1 MMVDELGQIL
11 GDGAIRAVYQPIVDL
26 ATGRTVGFEAL
37 ARGPQGSEL
46 ERPDRLFAAAR
57 ASGRLSELDWAC
69 RVAALRG
76 ALDAKLGRSVSLFVN
91 VEPEAIQAPPS
102 PEMLDLIGE
111 AGRHLN
117 VVVEVTERSLVSAP
131 AELLAALSSVRDL
144 GWGVALDDV
153 GAEVMSLA
161 LMPFVRPDVI
171 KLDLSLIQKQP
182 DRAIAAIASAVD
194 AQAERTGALVL
205 AEGIETKEHLD
216 TALAMGATIGQGWLF
231 AHPGCLPD
239 NARLLTGGLTPQPA
253 PAAPA
258 PSPMRASSGG
268 RPARRSTKPLLLEMS
283 LHLERQAF
291 DQGSSVVVLSA
302 FQTAERFTPATA
314 RRYRALA
321 DRSAFVAAMGI
332 GMPDEPVR
340 GVRGGS
346 LDVDDPIADEWA
358 IAIVGAHFAAA
369 LTAID
374 LHDDGPENLRRFDYV
389 LTYDRTLVLAVA
401 SSLMARVLPA
411 PSSAPNPVLDQ
422 HVL

>member
-1 MMVDELGQIL
+1 
-11 GDGAIRAVYQPIVDL
+11 
-26 ATGRTVGFEAL
+26 
-37 ARGPQGSEL
+37 
-46 ERPDRLFAAAR
+46 
-57 ASGRLSELDWAC
+57 
-69 RVAALRG
+69 
-76 ALDAKLGRSVSLFVN
+76 
-91 VEPEAIQAPPS
+91 
-102 PEMLDLIGE
+102 
-111 AGRHLN
+111 
-117 VVVEVTERSLVSAP
+117 
-131 AELLAALSSVRDL
+131 VRDL

-194 AQAERTGALVL
+194 AQ

-258 PSPMRASSGG
+258 PSPMRASSSG

-332 GMPDEPVR
+332 GMPEEPVR

>member
-1 MMVDELGQIL
+1 MTAGLTTLMMVDELGQIL
-11 GDGAIRAVYQPIVDL
+11 ADGAIRAVYQPIVDL

-69 RVAALRG
+69 RAAALRG

-111 AGRHLN
+111 AGRHLS

-131 AELLAALSSVRDL
+131 AELLVALSSVRDL

-171 KLDLSLIQKQP
+171 KLDLSLIQQQP

-205 AEGIETKEHLD
+205 AEGIETQEHLD
-216 TALAMGATIGQGWLF
+216 TALALGATIGQGWLF
-231 AHPGCLPD
+231 AHPGSLPD

-253 PAAPA
+253 PPVPA

-321 DRSAFVAAMGI
+321 DRSAFVAAMGT
-332 GMPDEPVR
+332 GMPEEPVR

-411 PSSAPNPVLDQ
+411 SPFRRT
-422 HVL
+422 